1 MKKFLT
7 FATLATFALTSCN
20 NDNDV
25 PVTSDAD
32 GPEIRFDAQALTANT
47 KAPFEGD
54 ISDSNKL
61 TARVVGSETT
71 NNYGTLYTG
80 GNKADGDITFAD
92 QGITQCGFPAAV
104 HWPSEGSKML
114 YFLGFYPGGDA
125 WTVEETTATATV
137 DGKSDLMIT
146 PEISGSSTSVT
157 SAPLSFKFI
166 HLLTKLHVKV
176 VGTAAAADAWGTI
189 TQIELSKAQKTDP
202 AETVTLTYT
211 AEGGSAVFTSTAMET
226 IPFYKASVS
235 GTESEVVTYNN
246 EVFSGIAIPATP
258 TLVAYSLVPPV
269 DARAGSGDEQDE
281 YTLKI
286 TTSKGAGATGKEVT
300 INLRG
305 TDSTDLVGITSG
317 KKFDITIQFSGV
329 GEITASATVT
339 DWVDGGE
346 GSGDM

>member
-32 GPEIRFDAQALTANT
+32 GPEIRFDAQALTAKT
-47 KAPFEGD
+47 KAPFEGE
-54 ISDSNKL
+54 ISSSNEL
-61 TARVVGSETT
+61 IARVVGSEAS

-80 GNKADGDITFAD
+80 GNIANGDITFAD

-104 HWPSEGSKML
+104 NWPSEGSKML
-114 YFLGFYPGGDA
+114 YFRGFYPGGTV
-125 WTVEETTATATV
+125 WTINETEATATV
-137 DGKSDLMIT
+137 DGKSDLMGT
-146 PEISGSSTSVT
+146 TEISGSSTSVKT
-157 SAPLSFKFI
+157 VPLHFGFT

-176 VGTAAAADAWGTI
+176 VGTAAAATAWGTI
-189 TQIELSKAQKTDP
+189 TQIELLKTQKTDP
-202 AETVTLTYT
+202 TETVTLTY
-211 AEGGSAVFTSTAMET
+211 ASGVAAFTSNVIAT

-235 GTESEVVTYNN
+235 GTESEVVTYTD
-246 EVFSGIAIPATP
+246 ESLSAISIPATP

-269 DARAGSGDEQDE
+269 EAKAGSGDEQDE

-286 TTSKGAGATGKEVT
+286 TTSKGAGTAGKEVT

-305 TDSTDLVGITSG
+305 TDKNDLVGYTNG

-346 GSGDM
+346 GSGNM

>member
-25 PVTSDAD
+25 PVIVGAD
-32 GPEIRFDAQALTANT
+32 GPEIRFDAQALTAKT
-47 KAPFEGD
+47 KAPFEGE
-54 ISDSNKL
+54 ISGSNEL
-61 TARVVGSETT
+61 IARVVGSETS

-80 GNKADGDITFAD
+80 GNMAKGDITFAD

-114 YFLGFYPGGDA
+114 YFRGFYPGGTV
-125 WTVEETTATATV
+125 WTISETEATATV
-137 DGKSDLMIT
+137 DGKSDLMGT
-146 PEISGSSTSVT
+146 TEISGSSTSVKT
-157 SAPLSFKFI
+157 VPLRFGFT

-176 VGTAAAADAWGTI
+176 VGTAAAATAWGTI
-189 TQIELSKAQKTDP
+189 SKIELLKTQKTDP
-202 AETVTLTYT
+202 TETVTLNY
-211 AEGGSAVFTSTAMET
+211 AEGSAKCSSTTEGT
-226 IPFYKASVS
+226 IPFYRASVS
-235 GTESEVVTYNN
+235 AAESKEVTYTD
-246 EVFSGIAIPATP
+246 ESLSAISIPATP

-269 DARAGSGDEQDE
+269 IAVKGSGDETED

-286 TTSKGAGATGKEVT
+286 TTSKGEGVSGKAVT
-300 INLRG
+300 IDLLDTGLNQ
-305 TDSTDLVGITSG
+305 LVGDTYG

-346 GSGDM
+346 GNGEM